1 MRVRSFS
8 NISWSSVQNGAL
20 ADAEPGGKIA
30 FVGDIMIWCP
40 VVQRPVKTGL
50 STDTVVFDSLDDLE
64 IPLRCSEPRI
74 FTDGIEVPP
83 GFLSIGDEVIE

>member
-30 FVGDIMIWCP
+30 LVGDIMIGA
-40 VVQRPVKTGL
+40 RSY

-64 IPLRCSEPRI
+64 IPLRCPEPRI

-83 GFLSIGDEVIE
+83 GFLSIADEVIE